1 MNKTDFEWHEA
12 KNKENLVKHGVSF
25 EDAVH
30 AFYDE
35 SRLIA
40 LDEKNS
46 TELEQRYFCFGMD
59 QNNAGV
65 LTVRFTYHNNKIRIY
80 GAGYWRKG
88 KRLYEQRNNLQ

>member
-12 KNKENLVKHGVSF
+12 KNNENHKKHGVAF
-25 EDAVH
+25 EDAVY

-35 SRLIA
+35 YRLIA

-46 TELEQRYFCFGMD
+46 TELEQRYFCFGKD
-59 QNNAGV
+59 RGNNGV
-65 LTVRFTYHNNKIRIY
+65 LTVRFTYRNNKIRIY

-88 KRLYEQRNNLQ
+88 KKLYDQRNSI

>member
-12 KNKENLVKHGVSF
+12 KNNENLEKHGVAF
-25 EDAVH
+25 EDAVYV
-30 AFYDE
+30 FYDE

-46 TELEQRYFCFGMD
+46 TELEQRYFCFGKD
-59 QNNAGV
+59 RNSNGV
-65 LTVRFTYHNNKIRIY
+65 LTVRFTYRNKKIRIY

-88 KRLYEQRNNLQ
+88 KKLYDQRNNL